1 MGTPPSSSTPTS
13 PSASPGPTS
22 FPQQQQ
28 HQQYGQPNIQPS
40 PPRQSSF
47 TFSAPPP
54 VSIPVNAFAPSP
66 IAPAY
71 SPITPKVQPI
81 LPVPQPNGASTV
93 IVPPAD
99 EQHELQPESQQ
110 QAEQQNIHTQSS
122 AIAPATF
129 IPPAA
134 PQPFSSED
142 STDAIALRAAISALQ
157 FQRKKAKDDLRCLE
171 GLKKAAVDEPGR
183 FREEVR
189 AGRLREQRE
198 EFAGWRGVLDGEGSD
213 DDNDEED
220 DEEDEEETLDAD
232 EMHDVKKEIASQET
246 QLPSEIL
253 DSQPSRPSSS
263 EKMKANPTARPPKPP
278 DFTTIPGPQNII
290 RMPAMNWEKYHI
302 VGSALDQMHEQQRK
316 WPGFDFAYDGKHPAN
331 GGVGREYSVAAPYS
345 PFLDVLAAGGHGQG
359 GGGWDEDENR
369 KDSVNSAA
377 MLGTVSEHPM
387 KTRRGSSKM
396 HP

>member
-1 MGTPPSSSTPTS
+1 MGAPPFSSMPTS
-13 PSASPGPTS
+13 TSVSPEPKYP
-22 FPQQQQ
+22 PQQQQ
-28 HQQYGQPNIQPS
+28 QQEYRQPIIHSS

-54 VSIPVNAFAPSP
+54 VSIPTNACAPSP

-81 LPVPQPNGASTV
+81 LPVPQPNGASTF

-99 EQHELQPESQQ
+99 EQHESLPEPQQ
-110 QAEQQNIHTQSS
+110 QAEQQQTTHIQSS
-122 AIAPATF
+122 AIAPTTF
-129 IPPAA
+129 IPPPA

-171 GLKKAAVDEPGR
+171 GLKKSAVDEPGR

-213 DDNDEED
+213 DDHDEED
-220 DEEDEEETLDAD
+220 DEEEMLDED
-232 EMHDVKKEIASQET
+232 ELHDVKKEISSQEK
-246 QLPSEIL
+246 QLPSEIP

-263 EKMKANPTARPPKPP
+263 EKMKSKPTARPPKPP
-278 DFTTIPGPQNII
+278 DFTTIPGPQTIV
-290 RMPAMNWEKYHI
+290 RMPAINWEKYHI

-316 WPGFDFAYDGKHPAN
+316 WPGVNFAYDGKHPAN
-331 GGVGREYSVAAPYS
+331 GGVGREYSVATPYS
-345 PFLDVLAAGGHGQG
+345 PFLDVLAAGGQGQG
-359 GGGWDEDENR
+359 GGGGDGDENR

-387 KTRRGSSKM
+387 ETRRGSSKM
-396 HP
+396 QP